1 MMPQEIRTAALP
13 TIVIVS
19 LAALGHALPGFSQL
33 PKIAGVSWQY
43 QNNYPQRDGDRDGYN
58 RDRYRNVLSAEDQRK
73 YDSYYQRWQQY
84 RGTNNNSEMR
94 SMEGRMQSI
103 MKNYNIPLN
112 TPYGTLASSGGGYG
126 YPRHDNDREG
136 YYGNGRYGRGYQSV
150 LAPEWQQKFDSYYQR
165 WLQYRTTNNSSE
177 MRSMEGRMQSI
188 MKNYNIPL
196 NTPYDRVASPNVGGG
211 RY

>member
-1 MMPQEIRTAALP
+1 MSQETRTAALP

-19 LAALGHALPGFSQL
+19 LAALGHALPAFSQL

-73 YDSYYQRWQQY
+73 YDSYYQHWQQY

-103 MKNYNIPLN
+103 MKNLQHSPQHPVRD
-112 TPYGTLASSGGGYG
+112 TCQF
-126 YPRHDNDREG
+126 
-136 YYGNGRYGRGYQSV
+136 GRGI
-150 LAPEWQQKFDSYYQR
+150 R
-165 WLQYRTTNNSSE
+165 
-177 MRSMEGRMQSI
+177 
-188 MKNYNIPL
+188 IPA
-196 NTPYDRVASPNVGGG
+196 TR
-211 RY
+211 